1 MSILKTHFFLA
12 LLIKRNK
19 LQPEIRMSGSYD
31 IFQKSVWNFIR
42 PSAIKVYNVSVAISI
57 KLITRLGLGFS
68 HLREHKFKDNFRDTL
83 NPLSS
88 GNMEVESASHDF
100 LRFHFFNALQAT
112 LMNNLRN
119 IDGDFLHLEM
129 KILQISYYT
138 VSRYMRTK

>member
-1 MSILKTHFFLA
+1 
-12 LLIKRNK
+12 
-19 LQPEIRMSGSYD
+19 MSGSYD

-88 GNMEVESASHDF
+88 GNMEVESASHYF
-100 LRFHFFNALQAT
+100 LRFHFFDALQAT

-138 VSRYMRTK
+138 VSRYMAAKQIKKF